1 MSSPQASDILVDGFI
16 SHTFSPQDAHIF
28 FSLVL
33 RTPDFLRLYRILY
46 WKEAWYIMQNLHS
59 DPRLEPSLGFPKED
73 LPLPL
78 DFSVRTTQGTVV
90 PQQRW
95 TPSEVDFSRH
105 VEGAVLQL
113 PIFFVNGNGGVGFW
127 LPDILQGRFR
137 GLCNGDR
144 EAPLGGKTTTH
155 IRINWPGYHSWK
167 RQIPTRDETRA
178 RNPITLARF
187 MKYVAVSLDKFIDQC
202 TANGHHVVDPR
213 WGIGTHGIT
222 QSHIKVIGAVH
233 VSAGSWMPIIQL
245 TGHRNQLAV
254 LFLPSN
260 SS

>member
-113 PIFFVNGNGGVGFW
+113 PIYFVNGNGGVGFW

-144 EAPLGGKTTTH
+144 EAPLGGKSTTH
-155 IRINWPGYHSWK
+155 IRINVSAYPYYFCHSCLSMPSQWPGYRSWK

-187 MKYVAVSLDKFIDQC
+187 MKYVAVSLDKFFD
-202 TANGHHVVDPR
+202 
-213 WGIGTHGIT
+213 
-222 QSHIKVIGAVH
+222 
-233 VSAGSWMPIIQL
+233 VSFFDLLLLPPSIQL
-245 TGHRNQLAV
+245 L
-254 LFLPSN
+254 L
-260 SS
+260 